1 MFHPDG
7 GPFRYLYV
15 VLYVKESRPY
25 EGRLFQ
31 SNRSL
36 MESRMTGHLTATE
49 AFWQHEARPAESL
62 KEKAYRAIKH
72 RIITC
77 AYKPGEELSESAV
90 ASALK
95 IGRTPVHQ
103 AFDRLHVDE
112 LVDVQPRKGVVVRKI
127 NLDEV
132 IDIIETRLLNET
144 FAVRLAAERASAAEI
159 VAIRDVI
166 ARADEMADQ
175 GNTEQMMLLDRDFH
189 RLIARAAHNVVL
201 ADVLLKLHERSLRL
215 WFISLAAS
223 DHQSNVHEEHQQ
235 IFRAIS
241 HRDGAGAE
249 VAMRHHI
256 ESFRSNVLK
265 HL

>member
-1 MFHPDG
+1 
-7 GPFRYLYV
+7 
-15 VLYVKESRPY
+15 
-25 EGRLFQ
+25 
-31 SNRSL
+31 
-36 MESRMTGHLTATE
+36 
-49 AFWQHEARPAESL
+49 
-62 KEKAYRAIKH
+62 
-72 RIITC
+72 
-77 AYKPGEELSESAV
+77 
-90 ASALK
+90 
-95 IGRTPVHQ
+95 
-103 AFDRLHVDE
+103 
-112 LVDVQPRKGVVVRKI
+112 
-127 NLDEV
+127 
-132 IDIIETRLLNET
+132 
-144 FAVRLAAERASAAEI
+144 